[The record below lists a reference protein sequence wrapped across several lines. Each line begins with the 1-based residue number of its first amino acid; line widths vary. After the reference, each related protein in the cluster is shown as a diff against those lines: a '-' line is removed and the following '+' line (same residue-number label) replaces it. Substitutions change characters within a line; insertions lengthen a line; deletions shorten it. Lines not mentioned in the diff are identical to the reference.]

1 MPQEVTGMRI
11 VERVLAIIGAITV
24 AAVLALAGLILSWE
38 LELRRS
44 EAQFEEERVE
54 VPVS

>member
-1 MPQEVTGMRI
+1 MRI
-11 VERVLAIIGAITV
+11 LERVLAVIGGITV
-24 AAVLALAGLILSWE
+24 AVMIALAGLILKWE

-44 EAQFEEERVE
+44 EAEFEEERVE

>member
-1 MPQEVTGMRI
+1 MRI
-11 VERVLAIIGAITV
+11 VERVLAVIGGITV
-24 AAVLALAGLILSWE
+24 AVMIALAGLILKWE

-44 EAQFEEERVE
+44 EAEFEEERVE